1 MPRWPRSASVSVLL
15 LIVAALA
22 APIVVYKSARAS
34 YHAVGV
40 NDGQIGQRQ
49 EIMELIQKSVLVAD
63 CRAIQTTNAPIKLL
77 TVKATSLYLI
87 PIDGKA
93 AAFCS

>member
-1 MPRWPRSASVSVLL
+1 MCATCNP
-15 LIVAALA
+15 ALPSRPA
-22 APIVVYKSARAS
+22 
-34 YHAVGV
+34 
-40 NDGQIGQRQ
+40 QRQ